1 VTNYNNSKSAIRM
14 PLLVSL
20 GVAAG
25 ILLGAAMQS
34 GSSLQNSYTSILK
47 FRDILSHIERS
58 YVDEIDSEVLVEDAI
73 NSMLEKLDPHSVY
86 IPKEDLE
93 LTKSQLEGQFEGVG
107 IEFNLIKDTIYVV
120 APLSGGPS
128 EAAGLKPGD
137 KIVKVDGKT
146 IAGTGLT
153 NRDVFNLLRGPKGS
167 KVELGVKR
175 STEEDLIDYTVVR
188 DKIPQYSVA
197 VNYMVNDEVG
207 YIKVTRFSAT
217 TYDEFKKA
225 INELKEQGMKKLI
238 LDLQDNPGGYMDR
251 AINMADEFISGNK
264 MIVYTDGKRARY
276 DSQARAQR
284 TGVFEEQPVIVLLNE
299 GSASASE
306 IVAGALQD
314 NDRALI
320 VGRRSFGKGL
330 VQMPIDLNDG
340 SQLRLTISRY
350 YTPSGRSIQ
359 KPYDEKGDYRQ
370 DLSQRYEHGEY
381 FSADS
386 IKFSDTLRYETRNG
400 RVVYGGGGIMP
411 DFFVPY
417 DTSQNSVYMNR
428 LFLSN
433 TVNQYTLAYTENNR
447 QKLEKM
453 GYKKYYKSF
462 VVTDQ
467 MLQQIVALGKEQDV
481 EFDQEGY
488 QHSKELLRTHVKAL
502 IARSIWNNKGYYPI
516 YNKTNEV
523 FQQALNLFD
532 EAAEL
537 ASNE

>member
-1 VTNYNNSKSAIRM
+1 M
-14 PLLVSL
+14 PLLVCL
-20 GVAAG
+20 GIAAG
-25 ILLGAAMQS
+25 ILLGAAMTS
-34 GSSLQNSYTSILK
+34 GTTKNSYSSIIK

-58 YVDEIDSEVLVEDAI
+58 YVDEVDTDELVETAI
-73 NSMLEKLDPHSVY
+73 YKTLEKLDPHSVY
-86 IPKEDLE
+86 IPKEDIALS
-93 LTKSQLEGQFEGVG
+93 KSQLEGAFEGIGV
-107 IEFNLIKDTIYVV
+107 EFNLLKDTIYVV
-120 APLSGGPS
+120 APIVGGPS
-128 EAAGLKPGD
+128 ETAGLRPGD
-137 KIVKVDGKT
+137 RIVKVDGVT

-153 NRDVFNLLRGPKGS
+153 NKKVFTLLRGPKGS

-175 STEEDLIDYTVVR
+175 RGQEEIISYTVIR
-188 DKIPQYSVA
+188 DKIPQHSVA
-197 VNYMVNDEVG
+197 VNYMVNEETG

-225 INELKEQGMKKLI
+225 LTELEEKGMKKLI

-251 AINMADEFISGNK
+251 AVNMADEFISGNK
-264 MIVYTDGKRARY
+264 LIVYTDGKQSRY
-276 DSQARAQR
+276 DSQSRAQR
-284 TGVFEEQPVIVLLNE
+284 KGTFEEQPVIVLINE

-359 KPYDEKGDYRQ
+359 KSYDPGSDYRN
-370 DLSQRYEHGEY
+370 DLTARFEHGEY

-386 IKFSDTLRYETRNG
+386 IKFIDSLRYETRNG

-411 DFFVPY
+411 DSFVPY
-417 DTSQNSVYMNR
+417 DTSQNSVYMNK
-428 LFLSN
+428 LFLANVVGEYALS
-433 TVNQYTLAYTENNR
+433 YTENNR
-447 QKLEKM
+447 KKLNAM
-453 GYKKYYKSF
+453 GYDKYYKDF
-462 VVTDQ
+462 QVTDN
-467 MLQQIVALGKEQDV
+467 MLQDMIALGKRQDIKYD
-481 EFDQEGY
+481 EKGFQ
-488 QHSKELLRTHVKAL
+488 QSRELLRIHLKAL

-516 YNKTNEV
+516 FNQTNEI
-523 FQQALNLFD
+523 FQQALQLFD
-532 EAAEL
+532 QAAEL